1 MHLEGPTT
9 MTHTRLH
16 SGMSP
21 LAAAAYTGAVAPAQV
36 VDKRPAISLPLAREI
51 AVAAAGIES
60 SRGRPSG
67 ALVGRA
73 WR

>member
-9 MTHTRLH
+9 MTHTRRP
-16 SGMSP
+16 SGVSP
-21 LAAAAYTGAVAPAQV
+21 LAAAAFIGAVAPAQV
-36 VDKRPAISLPLAREI
+36 ADKGPAISLPLARKI

-73 WR
+73 GR